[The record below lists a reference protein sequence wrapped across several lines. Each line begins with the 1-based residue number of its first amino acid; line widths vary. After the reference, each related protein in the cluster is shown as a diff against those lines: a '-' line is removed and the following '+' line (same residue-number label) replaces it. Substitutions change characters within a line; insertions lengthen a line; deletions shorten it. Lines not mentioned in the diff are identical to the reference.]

1 MVFVSAKI
9 RLHKIVDVM
18 VDTDVIAIALYA
30 YWELD
35 VDNFWVEFG

>member
-1 MVFVSAKI
+1 MIFVSAKI
-9 RLHKIVDVM
+9 KLCKIVDVM
-18 VDTDVIAIALYA
+18 VDTDVIAIVLYA